1 MNQRLL
7 VWLSRTIV
15 TAVVMSVLWLSHLTT
30 QMPTTGRPV
39 LMAHVQGPA
48 GAASAP
54 LR

>member
-15 TAVVMSVLWLSHLTT
+15 TTVVMSVLWLSHETSRLPATDKPL
-30 QMPTTGRPV
+30 MMARV
-39 LMAHVQGPA
+39 LGPA
-48 GAASAP
+48 EAASAP